1 MADIKPLVVQL
12 DPGKHAICCCGQ
24 TQNAPFC
31 DGAHKGTDK
40 RPEIVE
46 VAEVAENIAWCR
58 CHASDKSPRCDGS
71 HRQFWANP
79 EKPPRK
85 PGKD

>member
-1 MADIKPLVVQL
+1 
-12 DPGKHAICCCGQ
+12 
-24 TQNAPFC
+24 
-31 DGAHKGTDK
+31 
-40 RPEIVE
+40 VE